1 MKKRKEE
8 QVKETSVS
16 SSEPELSS
24 SEVEEARERKSPSIS
39 KDMIKINYITPETKK
54 SLKVR
59 TITALLLA
67 ALVIPLV
74 ILGDWFF
81 VIGLCIFS
89 LIAIYE
95 FINVLSSKKFP
106 LIVDIFTFIMTFSF
120 IFWIGIKQYVQDPTS
135 LYQNGHFYMS
145 DIQISTLGVAS
156 LVLVLFLFALS
167 YSRFD
172 VTDVCYLTTMSILV
186 SLCIQAIYFIRLC
199 PSSVVGLNY
208 EYSNH
213 LATCLLFF
221 YVALGAFFSDIGAY
235 FFGILFGKHKMNPRI
250 SPKKTW
256 EGFVGGIVVSFIV
269 TFSFAMICDACNTPI
284 LNGILDKAH
293 WWWIVI
299 ISLSMPPVSVL
310 GDLLFST
317 IKRYYKIKDFGNLLP
332 GHGGVLDRID
342 SLLITCLFV
351 SCMILIIRYFPFWSI
366 S

>member
-1 MKKRKEE
+1 MEKNKEE
-8 QVKETSVS
+8 QVQENQP
-16 SSEPELSS
+16 SSEIEQDHK
-24 SEVEEARERKSPSIS
+24 RKTPSIS
-39 KDMIKINYITPETKK
+39 KDMIKVNEITPETKK
-54 SLKVR
+54 SLKQR
-59 TITALLLA
+59 TITALLLVA
-67 ALVIPLV
+67 IVVPPI
-74 ILGDWFF
+74 IFGDWPF
-81 VIGLCIFS
+81 VVGLFIFS

-95 FINVLSSKKFP
+95 FINVLASKKFP
-106 LIVDIFTFIMTFSF
+106 LIVDIFTFIMTLSF
-120 IFWIGIKQYVQDPTS
+120 IFWIAIKQYVQDSSS
-135 LYQNGHFYMS
+135 LYNNGHFYIS
-145 DIQISTLGVAS
+145 DIQISTLGVAT
-156 LVLVLFLFALS
+156 LVLILFLFALS

-199 PSSVVGLNY
+199 PSSIVGYNY

-284 LNGILDKAH
+284 LNGILDKSH

-299 ISLSMPPVSVL
+299 ISLSMPPISVL

-332 GHGGVLDRID
+332 VHGGVLDRID

-351 SCMILIIRYFPFWSI
+351 TCMILVIRYFPFWSI

>member
-1 MKKRKEE
+1 MA
-8 QVKETSVS
+8 T
-16 SSEPELSS
+16 
-24 SEVEEARERKSPSIS
+24 
-39 KDMIKINYITPETKK
+39 
-54 SLKVR
+54 
-59 TITALLLA
+59 
-67 ALVIPLV
+67 
-74 ILGDWFF
+74 
-81 VIGLCIFS
+81 
-89 LIAIYE
+89 
-95 FINVLSSKKFP
+95 
-106 LIVDIFTFIMTFSF
+106 
-120 IFWIGIKQYVQDPTS
+120 
-135 LYQNGHFYMS
+135 
-145 DIQISTLGVAS
+145 
-156 LVLVLFLFALS
+156 LVLILFLFALS

-199 PSSVVGLNY
+199 PSSIVGYNY

-284 LNGILDKAH
+284 LNGILDKSH

-299 ISLSMPPVSVL
+299 ISLSMPPISVL

-351 SCMILIIRYFPFWSI
+351 TCMIPVIRYFPVWSI